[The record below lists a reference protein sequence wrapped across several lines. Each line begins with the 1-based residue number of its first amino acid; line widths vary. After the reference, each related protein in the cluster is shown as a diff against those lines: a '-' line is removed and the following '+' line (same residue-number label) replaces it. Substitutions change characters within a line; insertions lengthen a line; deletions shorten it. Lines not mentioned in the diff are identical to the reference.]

1 MEGRA
6 RGDGTLAPAI
16 GAVTGAAPGYPPP
29 LAVIA
34 GAAKALASGTTPN
47 DRLRALCQ
55 HLRATLPASEVR
67 LHAGARRSDQVAEG
81 ESPPS
86 HAASRVEI
94 PWRQGRP
101 AVLEAVNAP
110 RPPAELR
117 PILETIAAMLATV
130 LPALDGDDHDDHGL
144 VNRLHR
150 LTIDSLPVGLYVV
163 DSDYRVVLW
172 NRKRETGT
180 QGLRRGDVLGKRI
193 FDILRRQPPEVL
205 RAEFDHILATG
216 EVRVSE
222 QEVHVGSDVR
232 TYRTSRLPMRL
243 DGVHVSHVITIGEDV
258 TETRAIQRSMHQTE
272 KLAAVGQLAAGVM
285 HEINNPLATIGGCVA
300 AIASRLGD
308 DAEPVVREYL
318 EIIESEVGR
327 CTNIIDGLLDF
338 SRAGRGSGAFEATDL
353 NALLERTLY
362 LLKHHQR
369 FRRLRVTREFDAAV
383 PAIFANG
390 ERLIQAAMAILLNAA
405 DATGGN
411 GSVVV
416 RTRGGD
422 GVAVAE
428 FEDDGPGIPAEILP
442 KIFDPFFTTK
452 GPARGTGLGLAICYG
467 IVADHQGRLD
477 VQSEPGARTI
487 FRMTL
492 PLVQA
497 DAP

>member
-1 MEGRA
+1 MTEPA
-6 RGDGTLAPAI
+6 RM
-16 GAVTGAAPGYPPP
+16 YPPP
-29 LAVIA
+29 LAVVA
-34 GAAKALASGTTPN
+34 GAARTLAGSDAPA
-47 DRLRALCQ
+47 DRIRALCQ
-55 HLRATLPASEVR
+55 HLRAALPAAEVR
-67 LHAGARRSDQVAEG
+67 FRAGARRSDRVSDG
-81 ESPPS
+81 DSTP
-86 HAASRVEI
+86 AASRASQVEI
-94 PWRQGRP
+94 PWRDGRH
-101 AVLEAVNAP
+101 AVLEAIEST

-117 PILETIAAMLATV
+117 PILETVAALLAAV
-130 LPALDGDDHDDHGL
+130 LPSLDADEPGDGA
-144 VNRLHR
+144 VVSKLHR

-163 DSDYRVVLW
+163 DREYRVVLW

-193 FDILRRQPPEVL
+193 VDILRRQPPEVL
-205 RAEFDHILATG
+205 QEEFDRVFATG

-222 QEVHVGSDVR
+222 QEVHVDSDVR

-243 DGVHVSHVITIGEDV
+243 DGVTVSHVITIGEDV

-300 AIASRLGD
+300 AIDSRLGAG
-308 DAEPVVREYL
+308 AEPVVREYL
-318 EIIESEVGR
+318 EIIESEVTR

-338 SRAGRGSGAFEATDL
+338 SRAGRASGAFEPTDL

-369 FRRLRVTREFDAAV
+369 FRRLKVTREFAD
-383 PAIFANG
+383 PSPQILGNG

-411 GSVVV
+411 GAVTV
-416 RTRGGD
+416 RTRTAGR
-422 GVAVAE
+422 VAVVE
-428 FEDDGPGIPAEILP
+428 FEDDGPGIPADVLP

-452 GPARGTGLGLAICYG
+452 GAARGTGLGLAICYG
-467 IVADHQGRLD
+467 IVADHQGQLD
-477 VQSEPGARTI
+477 VRSEPGRCTI

-492 PLVQA
+492 PLA
-497 DAP
+497 DREAA